1 MTQAYSENMSRQT
14 QSPSSF
20 RYLILS
26 IGTFFVLQ
34 AVVIVL
40 HEFTHSTTAWL
51 LGEMK
56 NPFDI
61 VWGNPVIMTCWDE
74 GVDYAQIFKH
84 GDGWHGAI
92 IGFMPIVMHS
102 AAVTVALYLMRGQW
116 LPKRKWL
123 FNTVYWLTVVNLMEL
138 IAYVYMRAFSG
149 HGDIG
154 NFDRGLSLSPWW
166 IFLFGSAILTWALWL
181 FYDHALTR
189 LQALFAKNDTATEWA
204 ILVIT
209 SFLLFLW
216 GSGIRVM
223 AHVSGNQ
230 RLFGLIGVMGFVLT
244 IWIFK
249 SKARANAITTRKD

>member
-1 MTQAYSENMSRQT
+1 MSRQT
-14 QSPSSF
+14 QSPGTF

-34 AVVIVL
+34 AMVIVL

-74 GVDYAQIFKH
+74 GVDYTQIFKH
-84 GDGWHGAI
+84 GDDWQGAI
-92 IGFMPIVMHS
+92 IGFMPIIMHS
-102 AAVTVALYLMRGQW
+102 AAVTVALYLMGGQW

-123 FNTVYWLTVVNLMEL
+123 FNIVYWLTVVNLMEL

-154 NFDRGLSLSPWW
+154 NFDRGMSLSPWW
-166 IFLFGSAILTWALWL
+166 IFLFGSAALTWALWL
-181 FYDHALTR
+181 FYHNALPR
-189 LQALFAKNDTATEWA
+189 LQDLFAKDHPTTAWT
-204 ILVIT
+204 ILVMT

-223 AHVSGNQ
+223 AHVSGSQ
-230 RLFGLIGVMGFVLT
+230 RLFGLIGVVGFVT
-244 IWIFK
+244 TVWAFK
-249 SKARANAITTRKD
+249 SWSGTDAKTTPKD